1 VSRHEAGDERYETG
15 PRPRTGARASRTAAA
30 AALALLALP
39 GVAFAL
45 GRQSQEVTAIPVAV
59 GDIVKVNGAPLAC
72 KVRFQNGLRAVDCR
86 KTGPL
91 AGTYGTII
99 TGAQV
104 MVVRYES
111 VRSGKVVF
119 SAHHRRLRAH
129 VCG

>member
-1 VSRHEAGDERYETG
+1 V
-15 PRPRTGARASRTAAA
+15 
-30 AALALLALP
+30 LLALP
-39 GVAFAL
+39 GVAFAI
-45 GRQSQEVTAIPVAV
+45 GRQAQPTTAIPVAV

-111 VRSGKVVF
+111 ASAGKIVF
-119 SAHHRRLRAH
+119 SVHHRRLRAH